1 MHLVLGPGGAGTST
15 VAAAG
20 AVGLPQ
26 HHSGSGR
33 RGKTLLVSLGRFRAV
48 SAIFGVF
55 ASPGEPVPASQQVD
69 VLELDTLAMVSQMW
83 GSVRSALTAGE
94 LTGTGVPGAGAVVSG
109 LDPEEILGMPGVE
122 SLLALRRIR
131 DEAASGEWA
140 QVVIDMSGGVD
151 PFELMRVP
159 QMVADM
165 IERLWP
171 RHRRLAA
178 AADNARI
185 ARVVGMVDALVR
197 DCADVDELLFDASGV
212 HVHVVVGLDRDG
224 AASLDRTR
232 AVLQVMG
239 LPVSTILA
247 NRVLPE
253 VLSVGAHTADA
264 PGSSSWLVHQIAA
277 QSAALDHLRATK
289 DEAEVV
295 CVPWLSAPIDS
306 VLSLRKLGVDLSGG
320 QMAAVGPRA
329 ARVERES
336 GSGLDSIYRMTWKQ
350 SLPDP
355 SGLQLGR
362 SGDDLMI
369 TVSGVRQRIRL
380 PSVLRRCVVLG
391 AFWDAGDLTVRF
403 RPDPDVWPQN

>member
-1 MHLVLGPGGAGTST
+1 M
-15 VAAAG
+15 
-20 AVGLPQ
+20 
-26 HHSGSGR
+26 
-33 RGKTLLVSLGRFRAV
+33 
-48 SAIFGVF
+48 F
-55 ASPGEPVPASQQVD
+55 ASPGERVPASQQVD
-69 VLELDTLAMVSQMW
+69 ILELDTLALVSQMW
-83 GSVRSALTAGE
+83 GSMRSALTAGE
-94 LTGTGVPGAGAVVSG
+94 LTGASVPGAAAVVSG

-185 ARVVGMVDALVR
+185 ARLVGMVDALVR

-212 HVHVVVGLDRDG
+212 HVHVVVGVDRDG
-224 AASLDRTR
+224 AASLDRAR
-232 AVLQVMG
+232 AILQVMG
-239 LPVSTILA
+239 LPVSNILA

-253 VLSVGAHTADA
+253 VLSGDAHTADA
-264 PGSSSWLVHQIAA
+264 PGSSWLDHQIAA
-277 QSAALDHLRATK
+277 QSVALDHLRATK

-295 CVPWLSAPIDS
+295 CVPWVPGSIDS
-306 VLSLRKLGVDLSGG
+306 VWSLRKLGVDLSGR

-336 GSGLDSIYRMTWKQ
+336 GFGLDSVYRMTWTQ

-380 PSVLRRCVVLG
+380 PSVLQRCVVLD
-391 AFWDAGDLTVRF
+391 AFWDAGDFTVRF